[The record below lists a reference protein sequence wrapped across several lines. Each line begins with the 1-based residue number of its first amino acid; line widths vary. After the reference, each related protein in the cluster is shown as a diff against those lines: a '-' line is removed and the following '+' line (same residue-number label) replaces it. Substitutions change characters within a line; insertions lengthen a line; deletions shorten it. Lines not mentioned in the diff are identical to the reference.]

1 MDRQQLY
8 KILRFPKKKRKK
20 ETYCQISCLIIF
32 KKKIIFS
39 TYSITKSDESLSKTL
54 HSYQID
60 ALYSPKQIGL
70 NRKRTSI
77 THSISQQYT
86 KYNITSAAI
95 RDPCSTRHTE
105 GHEGRLNTGPRSL
118 HGLLRWSRNKRRLT
132 GAAKVQYTGNPRSRI
147 ERWPSESARWHS
159 MHTRVVREKDFDV
172 IVSSLQP
179 PWKTVK
185 IIQPVYN
192 STYSG
197 RPSWLFVGKL
207 WNCERATRM
216 EWLIW

>member
-1 MDRQQLY
+1 M
-8 KILRFPKKKRKK
+8 FHA
-20 ETYCQISCLIIF
+20 S
-32 KKKIIFS
+32 
-39 TYSITKSDESLSKTL
+39 
-54 HSYQID
+54 
-60 ALYSPKQIGL
+60 
-70 NRKRTSI
+70 
-77 THSISQQYT
+77 
-86 KYNITSAAI
+86 
-95 RDPCSTRHTE
+95 
-105 GHEGRLNTGPRSL
+105 HEGRLNTGPRSL

-185 IIQPVYN
+185 ITQPVYN
-192 STYSG
+192 STYTG

-207 WNCERATRM
+207 WNVRRGWNDWSGSGDRKREWERKRSRVYCPRKNCHRAYTIHIY
-216 EWLIW
+216 LDGGAS